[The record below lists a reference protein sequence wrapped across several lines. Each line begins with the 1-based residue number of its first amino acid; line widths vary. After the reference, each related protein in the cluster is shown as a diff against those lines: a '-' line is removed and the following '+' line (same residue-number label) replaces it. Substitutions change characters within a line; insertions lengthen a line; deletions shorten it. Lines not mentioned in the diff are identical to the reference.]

1 MPRCRRVFL
10 PDYPRRSSLSILSFH
25 LRSETFAHFG
35 GEHQTPRASGI
46 SMARQIQGSE
56 KILQTLHGEHGIEL
70 VLVDREMDTERL
82 RAVCLEQE
90 IPLEEGSTNDL
101 WRMSAIG
108 TTDALAL
115 IGREPKGELEE
126 IFARG
131 GSIWLLD
138 GVQYP
143 TNLGFGIRTVE
154 VSGAD
159 AVVLNIPRTHED
171 RRTIRRSS
179 MRADRFIPVVYS
191 DTETIIATA
200 KAAGFRI
207 IAAEDVGTVGP
218 WEADLTGN
226 VLLVVGAER
235 EGVSQ
240 EVLDACDEV
249 VRLPMD
255 GFVPS
260 YNLQVAVSVLAVE
273 ALRQRNAKK

>member
-1 MPRCRRVFL
+1 M
-10 PDYPRRSSLSILSFH
+10 
-25 LRSETFAHFG
+25 AH
-35 GEHQTPRASGI
+35 QV
-46 SMARQIQGSE
+46 QGSE
-56 KILQTLHGEHGIEL
+56 TILSMLLTDHEIQL
-70 VLVDREMDTERL
+70 VLVDREMDTEKL
-82 RAVCLEQE
+82 RKECERQN

-101 WRMSAIG
+101 WRMSAAG
-108 TTDALAL
+108 NTDALAL
-115 IGREPKGELEE
+115 IGREPHGTLEE
-126 IFARG
+126 VFERG

-143 TNLGFGIRTVE
+143 TNLGFGIRTIE

-159 AVVLNIPRTHED
+159 AVVLNISRTHQD

-191 DTETIIATA
+191 DTTSIINEA
-200 KAAGFRI
+200 KKNNFRI
-207 IAAEDVGTVGP
+207 IAAEDVGTIEP
-218 WEADLTGN
+218 WNADLTGN
-226 VLLVVGAER
+226 VLFVVGAER

-260 YNLQVAVSVLAVE
+260 FNLQVAISVLAVE
-273 ALRQRNAKK
+273 SLRQRNVD

>member
-1 MPRCRRVFL
+1 
-10 PDYPRRSSLSILSFH
+10 
-25 LRSETFAHFG
+25 
-35 GEHQTPRASGI
+35 
-46 SMARQIQGSE
+46 
-56 KILQTLHGEHGIEL
+56 
-70 VLVDREMDTERL
+70 MDTKALRQECER
-82 RAVCLEQE
+82 QS

-108 TTDALAL
+108 NTDALAL
-115 IGREPKGELEE
+115 IGREPHGSLEE
-126 IFARG
+126 IFERG

-143 TNLGFGIRTVE
+143 TNLGFGIRTIE

-159 AVVLNIPRTHED
+159 AVVLNIPRTHQD

-191 DTETIIATA
+191 DTTSIINEA
-200 KAAGFRI
+200 KKNNFRI
-207 IAAEDVGTVGP
+207 LAAEDIGTVEP
-218 WEADLTGN
+218 WDTDMTGN
-226 VLLVVGAER
+226 VLFVVGAER

-240 EVLDACDEV
+240 EVLEACDEI

-260 YNLQVAVSVLAVE
+260 YNLQVAISVLAVE
-273 ALRQRNAKK
+273 SLRQRKDD